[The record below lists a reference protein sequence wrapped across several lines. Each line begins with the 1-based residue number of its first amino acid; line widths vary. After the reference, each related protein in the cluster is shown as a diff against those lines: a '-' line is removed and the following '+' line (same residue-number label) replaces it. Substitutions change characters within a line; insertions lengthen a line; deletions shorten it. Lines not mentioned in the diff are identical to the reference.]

1 MPQHSRE
8 APPNTPAAALGDEL
22 DRGKGRDK
30 IPYPDPAAAP
40 LGTDDEAAGTPITP
54 EQMDMARAEEIR
66 TQTPDDSAAPA
77 VLHGHRTD
85 RLHTDPT
92 LQATPAAGAGRSRL
106 WVYAVVAVGVLVLVL
121 LAFGR

>member
-1 MPQHSRE
+1 MPQDSRE
-8 APPNTPAAALGDEL
+8 TPPAAALGDEL
-22 DRGKGRDK
+22 DCGKGRDK

-40 LGTDDEAAGTPITP
+40 LGTDDEAAGTPVTP

-66 TQTPDDSAAPA
+66 TETPDESAAPA
-77 VLHGHRTD
+77 VLHDYRTD
-85 RLHTDPT
+85 TFDTDPT
-92 LQATPAAGAGRSRL
+92 LQEPTGAGPGRSRL